1 MKKRLVQTITADETT
16 FGQVSHPDDLMKAED
31 FLHDRISETVRDFLN
46 NNKATECAGFP
57 YELGGGNGF
66 SITVKKP
73 GRVYTQDGLSFELL
87 ADTTLTISA
96 ADEDFPRLDLVVAV
110 LDDAIEANTSLI
122 PFVRLR
128 TADEFS
134 EAVPP
139 YPPANMMAARELHWR
154 AVPQMKTGTPASIPS
169 MPALNSNEVPL
180 YLIKV
185 APGATQIHDA
195 DVLDMR
201 EVILT
206 LRQINELALKN
217 KIDLNTL
224 AGRVGAVESLV
235 NQPIDL
241 SAVFGSIRSLGD
253 ILTALQRQLDDVR
266 DLPEVRY
273 VRPKVALTDYASA
286 QLPAES
292 LTDSSGITPVQ
303 VVDIE
308 IGGSIHF
315 GNSEVF
321 LSPDRFV
328 DSDLFA
334 RLIKKVDNPET
345 EELTTEVNIN
355 DVEQI
360 ASDGFTDFVAKASS
374 FDARRSRPACAGR
387 DGQFVEVF
395 GGLATNNATSLSD
408 WNTYD
413 VINDTLTPRT
423 PSEVLPASDR
433 PALIPFGDG
442 THLLLIC
449 GNHTTQTPRCFK
461 LNASS
466 GVVTEIVD
474 AHPGGDQFFGD
485 LIAPGMIFV
494 VALRKELAG
503 VVTEF
508 WLYDI
513 AFNEFSLLGTTGSV
527 PSLEIDYAH
536 GCFYDLN
543 QFVLVKFTP
552 NETASGKTYI
562 FDLTTSMWTE
572 INIPAP
578 YGDNASKQ
586 NPLSRF
592 RLANINGR
600 PLLVG
605 GLLDNETDFDAARI
619 WELRTSKIMTS
630 IVSRRKEWISWN
642 ATFPPVQDAGLCST
656 LHGGFATGGAVLLAG
671 QGRFS
676 DSKDH
681 IYASVRGGL
690 VATTYKGLPAVSIAD
705 SSTFVQFIVP
715 SYITAATVASYLL
728 NIVGEYDS
736 RNLQVEVSF
745 DGGGTFH
752 PFKPERSLSIS
763 DSDAPGNRILRVT
776 MFNLKSSKPII
787 SQFVEFFD
795 QDGMSDLEDRVVI
808 RYQPPA
814 SFDGALYVGR
824 DGAITLSA
832 TVEPSTPDKCLLHK
846 LIHNTGAP
854 FTVKN
859 YINLRRPRVKYSKVK
874 SGSASSTKFLNELA
888 VPVRFVTAR
897 AFKAD
902 LTLYHLADPTVG
914 FDQEITVAGVATNGD
929 TWVVE
934 ISG

>member
-46 NNKATECAGFP
+46 NNKPTECAGFP

-66 SITVKKP
+66 TITVKKP
-73 GRVYTQDGLSFELL
+73 GRVYTLDGLSFELL

-110 LDDAIEANTSLI
+110 LDDAVEANTSLI

-128 TADEFS
+128 TSDEFS
-134 EAVPP
+134 DAVPP

-169 MPALNSNEVPL
+169 IPALNSNEVPL

-185 APGATQIHDA
+185 APGATQIRDA

-201 EVILT
+201 ELILT
-206 LRQINELALKN
+206 LRQINDLATKN

-224 AGRVGAVESLV
+224 AGRVGAVETLV

-266 DLPEVRY
+266 DLPEIRY

-286 QLPAES
+286 QLPAVS

-303 VVDIE
+303 IVDIE
-308 IGGSIHF
+308 IGGSVHF
-315 GNSEVF
+315 GNSEIF
-321 LSPDRFV
+321 LSPDKFA

-334 RLIKKVDNPET
+334 RVIKKVDNPET

-355 DVEQI
+355 DVEQV
-360 ASDGFTDFVAKASS
+360 ASDGFADFVAKASS
-374 FDARRSRPACAGR
+374 FDASRSRPACAAR
-387 DGQFVEVF
+387 NNQFVEIF
-395 GGLATNNATSLSD
+395 GGLASNNSTSLSD

-413 VINDTLTPRT
+413 VLNDTLTPLT
-423 PSEVLPASDR
+423 PSVVLPASDR
-433 PALIPFGDG
+433 PALMPLGDG
-442 THLLLIC
+442 ANLLLIC
-449 GNHTTQTPRCFK
+449 GNHTTQAPRCFTV
-461 LNASS
+461 NASTS
-466 GVVTEIVD
+466 VVTEIVD
-474 AHPGGDQFFGD
+474 LKPTGDQFFGD
-485 LIAPGMIFV
+485 LIAPGKIFV

-508 WLYDI
+508 WL
-513 AFNEFSLLGTTGSV
+513 FEFGEFSLLGTTGSV

-536 GCFYDLN
+536 GCYYDLN

-552 NETASGKTYI
+552 NVTASGRTYI

-619 WELRTSKIMTS
+619 WELRTSKILTS
-630 IVSRRKEWISWN
+630 VVSRRKEWISWN
-642 ATFPPVQDAGLCST
+642 ATFPPIQDAGLCST
-656 LHGGFATGGAVLLAG
+656 INAGFATGGAVLLAG

-676 DSKDH
+676 DSKNH
-681 IYASVRGGL
+681 VFASVQGGL

-705 SSTFVQFIVP
+705 SSTFVQFVIP
-715 SYITAATVASYLL
+715 ALTTQAAVASYLL

-745 DGGGTFH
+745 DDGDTYH
-752 PFKPERSLSIS
+752 PFKPERMFTVS
-763 DSDAPGNRILRVT
+763 DSDTPGHRKLRVT
-776 MFNLKSSKPII
+776 LFNLKSSKPII

-795 QDGMSDLEDRVVI
+795 IDGNELEGRVVI

-814 SFDGALYVGR
+814 LFDGALYVGR
-824 DGAITLSA
+824 DGTITLSA

-846 LIHNTGAP
+846 LTHNTGAP

-874 SGSASSTKFLNELA
+874 SGSAASTKFLNELA
-888 VPVRFVTAR
+888 VPVRFVSAS

-914 FDQEITVAGVATNGD
+914 FDQEITVSGVATNGD
-929 TWVVE
+929 TWIVE